1 MSFFYLQDEI
11 FEIFFNL
18 GKIVKGQRIIMPS
31 FEEELKRFEP
41 IIRRLCNFALL
52 GKKIEV
58 KGRENFMK
66 EGPAIIVGN
75 HIGSFKDVATL
86 LKIVPRPIFFTANKM
101 IFNKDEFSFLIRK
114 HLQRHLKNFG
124 LYLNLMLNPFKSLFV
139 HYISLNLAKVGTI
152 PVDLYRRK
160 NEAIEQCQEYLR
172 KGRAII
178 TLQGRGRV
186 FDKDPHPYV
195 KSFKRGT
202 SIIAYNLYKKDGI
215 NLPVTPL
222 AIFGTQFPFLVPV
235 KIKVSVGSPMYITD
249 YLVDEVSETIE
260 KFRNA
265 LEARVKSLFLESLKA

>member
-1 MSFFYLQDEI
+1 
-11 FEIFFNL
+11 
-18 GKIVKGQRIIMPS
+18 MPS
-31 FEEELKRFEP
+31 FEEELKRLEP

-124 LYLNLMLNPFKSLFV
+124 LYLNLMLNPFKFLFV

-215 NLPVTPL
+215 NLPITPL

-235 KIKVSVGSPMYITD
+235 TIRVNVGSPMYITD
-249 YLVDEVSETIE
+249 YLLDEVSETIE
-260 KFRNA
+260 KFKNA
-265 LEARVKSLFLESLKA
+265 LEARVKRLFLESLKA